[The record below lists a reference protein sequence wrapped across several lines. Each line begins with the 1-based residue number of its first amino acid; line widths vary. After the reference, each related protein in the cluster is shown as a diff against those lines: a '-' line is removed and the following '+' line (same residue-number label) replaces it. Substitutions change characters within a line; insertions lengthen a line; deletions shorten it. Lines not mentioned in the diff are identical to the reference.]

1 MDKTKQLTLTEER
14 EITQEIPQEITEES
28 RQELA
33 RFYDSLD
40 PETREF
46 IKAEEQDIVI
56 VRAYADIVTGQK
68 LAKIKARLPHGQW
81 RNYLG
86 LRWNASEVT
95 AQRLMKVAESFKNVV
110 ATDLANY
117 DPTALR
123 LLAYAPESARLEAQ
137 ERHDSG
143 EHISAKLAKE
153 IADRHK
159 AELEA
164 TKKAAQQTI
173 TTLEEQIK
181 ALENE
186 RTRLR
191 AEHNRA
197 ILTKQADDACII
209 RQQEFG
215 EEKERQIEELTLQI
229 EKLKAEAAQPQVIEK
244 EIEKVVE
251 VEVVK
256 APDDYEQLKA
266 EVAAL
271 KENLQTSRQKAGEEL
286 SHYQQSVANLTK
298 RLAQKEEALASFDME
313 QKQMKAL
320 RKLNESHHSFREAV
334 NLLTSQHLSNPRLKE
349 TINAYLQDF
358 IKDFNKFSEQVST
371 VNVDVMEIDY
381 VESHTS
387 KDT

>member
-1 MDKTKQLTLTEER
+1 M
-14 EITQEIPQEITEES
+14 
-28 RQELA
+28 
-33 RFYDSLD
+33 
-40 PETREF
+40 
-46 IKAEEQDIVI
+46 I

-81 RNYLG
+81 RNYLR

-95 AQRLMKVAESFKNVV
+95 AQRLMKVAESFKSV
-110 ATDLANY
+110 ATTDLANY

-123 LLAYAPESARLEAQ
+123 LLAYAPESARQEAQ

-143 EHISAKLAKE
+143 EYISAKLAKE
-153 IADRHK
+153 ITDRHK

-186 RTRLR
+186 RSRLR
-191 AEHNRA
+191 AENNRA

-209 RQQEFG
+209 RQEAAF
-215 EEKERQIEELTLQI
+215 EKLTHQLEEL
-229 EKLKAEAAQPQVIEK
+229 KAKAAQPQVIEK
-244 EIEKVVE
+244 KVEKIVE

-256 APDDYEQLKA
+256 TPDDYEQLKA

-271 KENLQTSRQKAGEEL
+271 KEKLKTSRQKAGEEL
-286 SHYQQSVANLTK
+286 SHYQRSVADLAK
-298 RLAQKEEALASFDME
+298 RLAQKEEALASFDVE

-334 NLLTSQHLSNPRLKE
+334 NLLSGQHLSNPRLKE

-358 IKDFNKFSEQVST
+358 IKDFNNFSEQVNT
-371 VNVDVMEIDY
+371 IDADVMEVDY
-381 VESHTS
+381 VESCTG
-387 KDT
+387 KNI